1 LKVVRGPQTVP
12 GKKLDYP
19 KERHAELF
27 GVLK

>member
-1 LKVVRGPQTVP
+1 VRGPQTVP

-19 KERHAELF
+19 KERHAELS